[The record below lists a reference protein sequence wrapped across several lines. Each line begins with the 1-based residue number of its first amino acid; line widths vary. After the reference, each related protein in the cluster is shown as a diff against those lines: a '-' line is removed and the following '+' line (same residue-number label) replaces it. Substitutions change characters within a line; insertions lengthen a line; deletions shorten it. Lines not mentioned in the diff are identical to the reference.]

1 MDKLLNLEESKN
13 VIDEFFSKNLVKKVM
28 VVCGKSWRKAPLN
41 GYLHQL
47 EKKKVISCVY
57 FEDFQPNP
65 IFESVIKGVKYL
77 QEENCDGIIAA
88 GGGSAIDVAKCIK
101 NFSDIDVNSVPPIEL
116 LQKNNLV
123 INRKCPFLAIPTTAG
138 TGSERTSFA
147 VIYFEGN
154 KYSIENKAIIP
165 NEVILY
171 PDLLIGLPIYQKKVT
186 MLDALCHAV
195 ESYWSINSTD
205 ISKNFSRKAIE
216 LIRLYGESY
225 INNSEFGRQNVMK
238 AANLAGMA
246 INLTKTTAAHAMS
259 YKLSSIYHWPHGHA
273 VAVCLPE
280 IWKYMFLNMNK
291 CIDVRGEEYLKAIFK
306 EIAVLI
312 SGDESATI
320 ENGIQAFE
328 NILKKL
334 DITVKEK
341 LNSKDLKILVDSVNV
356 QRLKNN
362 PVKLEKDDIQ
372 YIYRRMFKEEKF
384 L

>member
-13 VIDEFFSKNLVKKVM
+13 VIDNFISKNFLKKVM
-28 VVCGKSWRKAPLN
+28 VVCGKSWKKASLN
-41 GYLHQL
+41 EYLHQL
-47 EKKKVISCVY
+47 EKEKIIRCIY

-65 IFESVIKGVKYL
+65 ILESVIKGVKCL

-101 NFSDIDVNSVPPIEL
+101 NFSDIDVSSIPLMEL
-116 LQKNNLV
+116 LQKNNLI
-123 INRKCPFLAIPTTAG
+123 INRKLPFLAIPTTAG
-138 TGSERTSFA
+138 TGSEKTSFA
-147 VIYFEGN
+147 VIYFKGN
-154 KYSIENKAIIP
+154 KYSIENEAIIP
-165 NEVILY
+165 DEVILY

-186 MLDALCHAV
+186 MLDALCHAI

-205 ISKNFSRKAIE
+205 ISKNFSREAIE

-225 INNSEFGRQNVMK
+225 INNTELGRQKIMK

-273 VAVCLPE
+273 AAVCLPE
-280 IWKYMFLNMNK
+280 IWKYMLLNLDK
-291 CIDVRGEEYLKAIFK
+291 SIDVRGEAYLKVIFK
-306 EIAVLI
+306 EISVLI
-312 SGDESATI
+312 SGDKSATI

-328 NILKKL
+328 NILNKL
-334 DITVKEK
+334 EITVKEK
-341 LNSKDLKILVDSVNV
+341 LNSEDLKILVDSVNI

-362 PVKLEKDDIQ
+362 PVKLEKDDIE
-372 YIYRRMFKEEKF
+372 YIYKKIFKEENV